1 MSVCVCVCVGV
12 VGLTLILNI
21 FRVRKIDLKSIFI
34 MVSVCECGKRLA
46 DTHVCTVQQ
55 CVCGKGQQ
63 VECVCN

>member
-1 MSVCVCVCVGV
+1 MSVCVCAGV
-12 VGLTLILNI
+12 VVLTLILNI

-46 DTHVCTVQQ
+46 DTHALCSSVCV
-55 CVCGKGQQ
+55 VKGQQ